1 MLNEDKFEIYLE
13 NWRFFL
19 LCIYTLGGRK
29 KDESFPDVGGQKQ
42 NSSCFQLLEKQE
54 SLFWQSLS
62 TYNLNSMI
70 QGV

>member
-1 MLNEDKFEIYLE
+1 MLNEDKFEIYLG
-13 NWRFFL
+13 NWKFL
-19 LCIYTLGGRK
+19 FLCIYALGGK
-29 KDESFPDVGGQKQ
+29 NKDESFPDVGGQGQK
-42 NSSCFQLLEKQE
+42 SSCFQLLEKQE